1 MVRKEPKRF
10 FPSFSCTIRIFPLSL
25 QLFINPLN
33 PIAYGTYQKCG
44 QQGPP
49 WRCRAGHLLH
59 TGSRQIVRQSRN
71 NSNYGESASRSV
83 AQQTRRVM
91 WGNLVNTYQ
100 LLASFLP
107 LAFGKLSP
115 GQSSFTRFMQIN
127 ANVNP
132 FPLTKDHA
140 ARQMIVPRGYFV
152 SDGILPSVEV
162 YESEE
167 NNVAFETDIFCMSV
181 TAQTTVG
188 QFSQSLISANGFKD
202 GDNIAMIRIF
212 SDTTSGIPALAEADY
227 NEFTLDASS
236 AALLSSLQLTKFWDF
251 GLGDIAAKDVENL
264 VACAFIHTRL
274 VGSKLLVSRQ
284 QICVRQSVEE
294 QCTTLLSG
302 GYTRRAME
310 SYGIN
315 ADALITP
322 SGRNLIY

>member
-1 MVRKEPKRF
+1 MALIRNAANKVRRGVVGQD
-10 FPSFSCTIRIFPLSL
+10 SF
-25 QLFINPLN
+25 
-33 PIAYGTYQKCG
+33 YY
-44 QQGPP
+44 
-49 WRCRAGHLLH
+49 
-59 TGSRQIVRQSRN
+59 TGGRQIVRQSRN

-100 LLASFLP
+100 LIAEFLP

-115 GQSSFTRFMQIN
+115 GQSSFTRYMQIN

-140 ARQMIVPRGYFV
+140 ARQMIVPRSYFV
-152 SDGILPSVEV
+152 SDGYLPSIEV
-162 YESEE
+162 NSSSETG
-167 NNVAFETDIFCMSV
+167 VAFETDISCDAV
-181 TAQTTVG
+181 TGTTTVA
-188 QFSQSLISANGFKD
+188 QFSQGIINANHFKN

-212 SDTTSGIPALAEADY
+212 SDTTSGLPALAVADY
-227 NEFTLDASS
+227 HEFTLDTAKSTPLS
-236 AALLSSLQLTKFWDF
+236 ALNLTDFWNLS
-251 GLGDIAAKDVENL
+251 LGAIAAKDAEDL

-284 QICVRQSVEE
+284 QLRVRPEVEE
-294 QCTTLLSG
+294 QCTSLLSG

-310 SYGIN
+310 SYGVN
-315 ADALITP
+315 EEALITP